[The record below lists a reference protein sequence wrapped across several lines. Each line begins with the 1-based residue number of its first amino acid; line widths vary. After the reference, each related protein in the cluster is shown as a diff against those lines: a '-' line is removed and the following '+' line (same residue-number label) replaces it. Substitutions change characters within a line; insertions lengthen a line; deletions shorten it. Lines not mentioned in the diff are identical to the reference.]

1 MTTADALTP
10 DEERRVREAFEEIPY
25 ARLLGMELGEL
36 RRGAATL
43 HLEAR
48 DELKRNRGILHGGV
62 VASLADTA
70 AAFAILTLAEPGQG
84 STTVDLTVHYL
95 RPLATG
101 RATACAR
108 VRTRA
113 SGAAGGATGACA
125 CAARARACA
134 AAGSTGRRRRAD
146 AAAACSGAAS
156 VAGNLPRRGA

>member
-10 DEERRVREAFEEIPY
+10 EEERRVREAFEEIPF

-48 DELKRNRGILHGGV
+48 EELKRNRGILHGGV

-70 AAFAILTLAEPGQG
+70 AAFAILTLTEPGQA

-95 RPLATG
+95 RPLSTG
-101 RATACAR
+101 RATAHAR
-108 VRTRA
+108 VVRA
-113 SGAAGGATGACA
+113 
-125 CAARARACA
+125 
-134 AAGSTGRRRRAD
+134 GRRIMVISVDVFDENQAL
-146 AAAACSGAAS
+146 AATALTSFIRL
-156 VAGNLPRRGA
+156 N